1 MNMSEIPRL
10 ASTSTA
16 APRGAGRRGA
26 GLRSLCTYL
35 SDGSRAQCGHNIEDN
50 AVVCVSSR
58 VSQWPAEGGEVED
71 VEEILECRV
80 NNPQQKEDVVF
91 SASPGSN
98 DEGSAGLL

>member
-1 MNMSEIPRL
+1 
-10 ASTSTA
+10 
-16 APRGAGRRGA
+16 
-26 GLRSLCTYL
+26 
-35 SDGSRAQCGHNIEDN
+35 
-50 AVVCVSSR
+50 VCVSSR